1 MRAHVL
7 LIAMTA
13 TLLGACAAG
22 PDYVRPDVAVPAGYK
37 EAPAAPNA
45 PAAGWAQAAPADA
58 SDRGAWWS
66 VFQDPTLN
74 GLMAQV
80 EVSNQNLAAAE
91 AAYRQAR
98 ALVREQRA
106 ALFPSV
112 SLDGSGTRA
121 RSAGS
126 SGASNVGQTYRYD
139 IGASWEPDVWGR
151 IRRNV
156 EGARAQAD
164 ASAADMASARLS
176 AQGELAAN
184 YFQLRESDIE
194 TSLLRDTVAAYRRA
208 LTITGNRYAASI
220 AAKSDVLQAQTQLAN
235 AQASLASVVQQ
246 RAQLE
251 HAIAVLVGRTPADF
265 SLAADP
271 AWRAR
276 VPEPPPLVASELLQ
290 RRPDIAA
297 AERRVAAANA
307 QVGAAQAAFFPS
319 FTLTASRGGGA
330 SQLGRLFDAPSSLW
344 SLGLAVAQTLFDAGA
359 RRATRD
365 AARAGYDQTV
375 AEYRQT
381 ALTAFADVED
391 QLVATRVL
399 VERAQWIAQASQSA
413 DEAERIALNRYQA
426 GLVAYTD
433 VVVAQTAALSARQAL
448 AQATRDRQT
457 TAVALIQAL
466 GGGWHEGDRPE

>member
-1 MRAHVL
+1 MRAHGVL
-7 LIAMTA
+7 VALVA
-13 TLLGACAAG
+13 TVVSGCAAG
-22 PDYVRPDVAVPAGYK
+22 PDYVRPSLAVPTEYKEARGEPVKDWNPAVPAD
-37 EAPAAPNA
+37 AA
-45 PAAGWAQAAPADA
+45 
-58 SDRGAWWS
+58 DRGAWWS
-66 VFQDPTLN
+66 VFHDPALD

-126 SGASNVGQTYRYD
+126 SGSSVGQTYRYD

-164 ASAADMASARLS
+164 ASAADLASARLA

-184 YFQLRESDIE
+184 YFQLRETDIE
-194 TSLLRDTVAAYRRA
+194 TGLLQSTVAAYQRA
-208 LTITGNRYAASI
+208 LTITGNRYAAAI

-235 AQASLASVVQQ
+235 AQASLANLTQQ

-251 HAIAVLVGRTPADF
+251 HAIAVLVGKTPADF
-265 SLAADP
+265 ALAPDP
-271 AWRAR
+271 GWRAQ
-276 VPEPPPLVASELLQ
+276 VPELPPGVASELLQ

-307 QVGAAQAAFFPS
+307 EVGAAQAAFFPS
-319 FTLTASRGGGA
+319 FTLSASRGGGA
-330 SQLGRLFDAPSSLW
+330 SQIGRLFDAPSSLW
-344 SLGLAVAQTLFDAGA
+344 SLGVALAQTLFDAGA

-375 AEYRQT
+375 AQYRQT
-381 ALTAFADVED
+381 ALTAFQDVED

-399 VERAQWIAQASQSA
+399 VERAGFYAQASQSA
-413 DEAERIALNRYQA
+413 DEAERIALNRYKS

-433 VVVAQTAALSARQAL
+433 VVVAQTAALSARQSL

-466 GGGWHEGDRPE
+466 GGGWHAGQGEANP

>member
-1 MRAHVL
+1 MRIRVAT
-7 LIAMTA
+7 IALA
-13 TLLGACAAG
+13 LSALSGCAAG
-22 PDYVRPDVAVPAGYK
+22 PDYVRPNLSVPAQYKEAEGWNRAVPA
-37 EAPAAPNA
+37 
-45 PAAGWAQAAPADA
+45 DA
-58 SDRGAWWS
+58 LDRGHWWS
-66 VFQDPTLN
+66 LFQDPALDA
-74 GLMAQV
+74 LMGQV

-106 ALFPSV
+106 SLFPTV

-121 RSAGS
+121 RSAGNSGS
-126 SGASNVGQTYRYD
+126 SVGQSYRYD
-139 IGASWEPDVWGR
+139 IGASWEPDLWGR

-156 EGARAQAD
+156 EGASAQAD
-164 ASAADMASARLS
+164 SSAADLASARLA

-194 TSLLRDTVAAYRRA
+194 TRLLQATVEAYQRSLKIA
-208 LTITGNRYAASI
+208 GNRYAASI
-220 AAKSDVLQAQTQLAN
+220 APKSDVLQARTQLAN
-235 AQASLASVVQQ
+235 AQANLADLGQQ

-251 HAIAVLVGRTPADF
+251 HAIAVLVGRAPADF
-265 SLAADP
+265 AIAADP
-271 AWRAR
+271 AWHAS
-276 VPEPPPLVASELLQ
+276 VPELPPSVASDLLQ
-290 RRPDIAA
+290 RRPDIAS

-319 FTLTASRGGGA
+319 FTLSASRGGGA

-344 SLGLAVAQTLFDAGA
+344 SLGVALAQTLFDGGA
-359 RRATRD
+359 RRAGRD
-365 AARAGYDQTV
+365 AARAGYDQSV
-375 AEYRQT
+375 ALYRQT
-381 ALTAFADVED
+381 ALTAFQDVEN
-391 QLVATRVL
+391 QLVATNVL
-399 VERAQWIAQASQSA
+399 VERARLFAQASQSA

-433 VVVAQTAALSARQAL
+433 VVVAQATALSARQSL

-466 GGGWHEGDRPE
+466 GGGWHAEQGG

>member
-1 MRAHVL
+1 MRIGVWV
-7 LIAMTA
+7 IAMAVTG
-13 TLLGACAAG
+13 LSACAAG
-22 PDYVRPDVAVPAGYK
+22 PDYVRPQLAVPADYK
-37 EAPAAPNA
+37 EVVSADGTRWNA
-45 PAAGWAQAAPADA
+45 AAPADG

-66 VFQDPTLN
+66 AFQDPALD
-74 GLMAQV
+74 GLMQQV

-106 ALFPSV
+106 SLFPTV
-112 SLDGSGTRA
+112 SLDGSATRA

-126 SGASNVGQTYRYD
+126 AGSSVGQNYRYD

-156 EGARAQAD
+156 EGARASAD
-164 ASAADMASARLS
+164 ASEADLASARLA

-194 TSLLRDTVAAYRRA
+194 TGLLQATVQAYQRSLKIASD
-208 LTITGNRYAASI
+208 RYAVSI
-220 AAKSDVLQAQTQLAN
+220 APKSDVLQAQTQLAN
-235 AQASLASVVQQ
+235 AQASLANLSQQ

-265 SLAADP
+265 ALAPDP

-276 VPEPPPLVASELLQ
+276 VPEPPSALASELLQ

-297 AERRVAAANA
+297 AERRVVAANA

-319 FTLTASRGGGA
+319 FTLSASRGGAA
-330 SQLGRLFDAPSSLW
+330 SQVGRLFDAPSSLW
-344 SLGLAVAQTLFDAGA
+344 SLGLALAQTLFDGGA
-359 RRATRD
+359 RRASRD
-365 AARAGYDQTV
+365 AARAGYDQSV
-375 AEYRQT
+375 AQYRQT
-381 ALTAFADVED
+381 ALTAFQDVEN

-399 VERAQWIAQASQSA
+399 NEREGLFAQASTAA
-413 DEAERIALNRYQA
+413 DEAERIALNRYRA
-426 GLVAYTD
+426 GVAAYTD
-433 VVVAQTAALSARQAL
+433 VVIAQASALSARQSL

-466 GGGWHEGDRPE
+466 GGGWHVPQSG